1 MKSISE
7 LVYKISTYHFVFS
20 ELIKR
25 DFKKKYKR
33 SVLGIFWSM
42 LAPLFSLLVMNFIF
56 SSFFGRT
63 GEHYII
69 YLFSGIVVMTYFSQS
84 TNTGMGALV
93 GNASI
98 FSKVNVPKYLFV
110 FSSVASA
117 SINFSLTL
125 ILFFVFVFLDG
136 LSFHFKFFF
145 LIFPIICL
153 LLLSLGV
160 AMILSAMNVFFKDI
174 VYLYGVFM
182 TALTYATPIFYPTS
196 ILGDRQYLFMFNPLF
211 WSLTTFGKSLFITVF
226 PILPIMRLLCH
237 TAWSFCWWV
246 LPFIKN
252 IIIVSCITHD

>member
-1 MKSISE
+1 M
-7 LVYKISTYHFVFS
+7 
-20 ELIKR
+20 
-25 DFKKKYKR
+25 
-33 SVLGIFWSM
+33 LGIFWSM

-145 LIFPIICL
+145 LIFPIISL

>member
-1 MKSISE
+1 MKNISE
-7 LVYKISTYHFVFS
+7 MVYKISTYHFVFS

-125 ILFFVFVFLDG
+125 ILFFVFVFLNG

-153 LLLSLGV
+153 MLLSLGV

-211 WSLTTFGKSLFITVF
+211 LVINYIREIVIYNRIPDFAYHAVTLSYCMVF
-226 PILPIMRLLCH
+226 LLVGF
-237 TAWSFCWWV
+237 AVYKKYNYRF
-246 LPFIKN
+246 LYYA
-252 IIIVSCITHD
+252 